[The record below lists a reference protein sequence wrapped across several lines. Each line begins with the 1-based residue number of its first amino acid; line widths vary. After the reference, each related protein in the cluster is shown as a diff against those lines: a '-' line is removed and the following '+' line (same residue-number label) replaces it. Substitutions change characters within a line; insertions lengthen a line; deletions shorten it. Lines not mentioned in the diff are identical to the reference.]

1 MSSMKRIGEVLR
13 DVLGELGLE
22 RAYREEEVLRAFN
35 ELMKDYRDR
44 VKAIEFKKGLLKVG
58 VRGAAL
64 RQSLLMR
71 GSELLKKMWEMGFK
85 EVEEIRWTNWKE
97 T

>member
-1 MSSMKRIGEVLR
+1 MKRIGEVLR

-22 RAYREEEVLRAFN
+22 RAYIEEEVLRAFD
-35 ELMKDYRDR
+35 EIMKDYEGR

-58 VRGAAL
+58 VSGAAL

-71 GSELLKKMWEMGFK
+71 GSELLKILWEMGFK

-97 T
+97 M